1 MRDHLVV
8 KPQHRQQ
15 IFAFAALLLL
25 QFAAGPTCCLPSAP
39 PDSAHRAAVTALLL
53 PAGHSHGP
61 AGTPGLPPAPEGHL
75 CPACHDLGHGVI
87 LSGTALLPRPVVW
100 RVSPARMLAV
110 RLVLPAPAD
119 TRPGQP
125 RAPPA
130 LV

>member
-1 MRDHLVV
+1 MRDHPIV

-15 IFAFAALLLL
+15 IFAFAVLLLL
-25 QFAAGPTCCLPSAP
+25 QFAAGPTCCLPGSP
-39 PDSAHRAAVTALLL
+39 PAGAHRAAIASLLL
-53 PAGHSHGP
+53 PAEHSHGH
-61 AGTPGLPPAPEGHL
+61 AGTPGLPSTSESHL

-87 LSGTALLPRPVVW
+87 LAGTALLPQPVVW
-100 RVSPARMLAV
+100 RGSPGRMPAA

-130 LV
+130 LG